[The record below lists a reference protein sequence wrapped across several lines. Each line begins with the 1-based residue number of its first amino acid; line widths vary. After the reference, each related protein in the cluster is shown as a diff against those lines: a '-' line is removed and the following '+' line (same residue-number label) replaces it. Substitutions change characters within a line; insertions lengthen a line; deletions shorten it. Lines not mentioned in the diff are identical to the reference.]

1 MKNLSSIAIDAI
13 NNYKQ
18 NKIIMDFVRKEA
30 LEKVADEIR
39 AAGGSSTY
47 KAVEILM
54 IRHKPIADRVNDY
67 IDSGL
72 YGCYLA
78 SLQK

>member
-1 MKNLSSIAIDAI
+1 MKNLSSIAIDTI

-18 NKIIMDFVRKEA
+18 NKIIMDFVKKEA
-30 LEKVADEIR
+30 LEKVAEEIR

-54 IRHKPIADRVNDY
+54 MRHKTIAGRVNDY